1 MLKIPAFAKRQ
12 TVSGKTQK
20 NNAKMKITNKRT
32 LINTGSLFPISL
44 IVIVLTI
51 LSVWFY
57 GIGKHQTVIEN
68 SLISTS
74 ILSISF
80 FLFISISLY
89 NGTKL
94 KDDIG
99 KITDKFDTKKI
110 GYLKEITPN
119 NADNFDIGEGIGG
132 IIISIIL
139 WIIATVVISYLFFLL
154 GAIIWLSV
162 LIFLAMLYW
171 IFFRALRLIFKKSSE
186 CSGNVEKSVFYGIAY
201 TMLYNFWIYGIIFLT
216 EYYGK

>member
-1 MLKIPAFAKRQ
+1 MKIPNRRRF
-12 TVSGKTQK
+12 
-20 NNAKMKITNKRT
+20 
-32 LINTGSLFPISL
+32 INTRSLFPISL

-94 KDDIG
+94 KDNIG
-99 KITDKFDTKKI
+99 KITDRFDTKKI
-110 GYLKEITPN
+110 EYLKEITPE
-119 NADNFDIGEGIGG
+119 NADGFDVGEGFGG

-139 WIIATVVISYLFFLL
+139 WIFATLVISYLFFLL
-154 GAIIWLSV
+154 GAIV
-162 LIFLAMLYW
+162 
-171 IFFRALRLIFKKSSE
+171 
-186 CSGNVEKSVFYGIAY
+186 
-201 TMLYNFWIYGIIFLT
+201 
-216 EYYGK
+216 